1 MRASLLLHFLK
12 TEAALPFPT
21 IVAAP
26 ALGDSDVIQGYLS
39 VITIQ
44 SHPLTFA
51 QCEKNISSIPHAY
64 SRNPRTNNARLPSTR
79 LAGLP
84 AHTASTNQARR
95 LRLQTRVQP
104 RRPLDRRSATA
115 RQPGIDAAADALR
128 TKRPKSRPTAQRRA
142 HRRAR
147 RRRWRAQAGI
157 AAKTAPRRV
166 RREGADTDDYR
177 TGNVAKF
184 VPQ

>member
-1 MRASLLLHFLK
+1 MRASLLLHFLE

-51 QCEKNISSIPHAY
+51 QCKKNNILYTTRILAHPPH
-64 SRNPRTNNARLPSTR
+64 PNNARLPSTR

-147 RRRWRAQAGI
+147 RRRWRA
-157 AAKTAPRRV
+157 
-166 RREGADTDDYR
+166 
-177 TGNVAKF
+177 
-184 VPQ
+184 